1 MENLKL
7 TAIRLDEET
16 LSLIETAV
24 IDWRPSVRSKR
35 IRNIL
40 EAAVYGMSR
49 EDLVTIMKQ
58 GRYFTGTLKIVPLEH
73 KDCPYKQAD

>member
-7 TAIRLDEET
+7 TAIRLDEDT
-16 LSLIETAV
+16 LRRIETAV

-40 EAAVYGMSR
+40 EAVVYGMSR
-49 EDLVTIMKQ
+49 EDLINIMQ
-58 GRYFTGTLKIVPLEH
+58 YGRYFDGMLRIMPLEH
-73 KDCPYKQAD
+73 KDCPYRQAD

>member
-7 TAIRLDEET
+7 TAIRLDEDT
-16 LSLIETAV
+16 LTRIETTY
-24 IDWRPSVRSKR
+24 IDWHPSVRSKR

-40 EAAVYGMSR
+40 EAAVYGMSK
-49 EDLVTIMKQ
+49 EDLVTIMKH
-58 GRYFTGTLKIVPLEH
+58 GRYFVGALKIMPLEH

>member
-7 TAIRLDEET
+7 TAIRLDEDT
-16 LSLIETAV
+16 LTRIETTY

-40 EAAVYGMSR
+40 EAVVHGMSK
-49 EDLVTIMKQ
+49 EDLITIMKQ
-58 GRYFTGTLKIVPLEH
+58 GRYFDGVLKIMPLEH
-73 KDCPYKQAD
+73 KDCPYRQAD

>member
-16 LSLIETAV
+16 LRRIETAV

-40 EAAVYGMSR
+40 EAVVYGMSR
-49 EDLVTIMKQ
+49 KDLINIMQ
-58 GRYFTGTLKIVPLEH
+58 YGRYFDGALRIMPFEH
-73 KDCPYKQAD
+73 KDCPYRQAD